1 MNAPIAN
8 PDAIAGFSARI
19 GSPSTTKNT
28 NMKIVINRC
37 FGGFGLSEAAYAK
50 LIEWGVPVKP
60 YVEQK
65 RDEAT
70 KRYLPEPAN
79 EGEIIFD
86 RTLTPE
92 QQFSDAE
99 HIRRMGRYWET
110 WLDKQRTHPL
120 LVRAVEELGKAANG
134 NLASL
139 KVVEIPDGTEW
150 KISEYDG
157 SEHVAEK
164 HQTWD

>member
-1 MNAPIAN
+1 
-8 PDAIAGFSARI
+8 
-19 GSPSTTKNT
+19 
-28 NMKIVINRC
+28 MKIVINRC
-37 FGGFGLSEAAYAK
+37 FGGFGLSEAAYSK

-65 RDEAT
+65 RDEET
-70 KRYLPEPAN
+70 KLYLPEPAN

-92 QQFSDAE
+92 QQFADAE
-99 HIRRMGRYWET
+99 HIRLMGRYWET

-120 LVRAVEELGKAANG
+120 LVRVVEELGKAANG
-134 NLASL
+134 NHANL

-150 KISEYDG
+150 EISEYDG